1 MARTDPQVNFR
12 IPASLKEKLEAAA
25 FENKRTLTAELISRV
40 EASFEPTAP
49 NVNVVKQSQEP
60 IPLPDYMEQQ
70 MQKIIQ
76 QHLANAEQYFQKIIA
91 EKIKILEGLTQSDI
105 QQILEAKLK

>member
-1 MARTDPQVNFR
+1 MARNEPQMNLRV
-12 IPASLKEKLEAAA
+12 PVELKEKIERAA
-25 FENKRTLTAELISRV
+25 FENKRTITAEAVARL
-40 EASFEPTAP
+40 EHSFANTPTVSMP
-49 NVNVVKQSQEP
+49 TSSQQP
-60 IPLPDYMEQQ
+60 VPLPDYMEQQ

-76 QHLANAEQYFQKIIA
+76 QHLDNAEQYFQKIIA